1 MKPRRDIHQS
11 KLDWL
16 VSPEQVAVSSSTI
29 ACEHHPERN
38 EDSSFTLQRTNGL
51 LVGAV
56 FDGLGGHEGSEQ
68 ASRTA
73 NALVQDAYT
82 THAPYRLSRRE
93 AEEFARAALLDAN
106 AEINRSG
113 RYIATTAVLASVHE
127 DTDTIDRYVNIAW
140 AGDSRAYVFRDGQ
153 LVYRTLDDGIA
164 IYVPELGELYPEVP
178 YEYQLQTYLET
189 VHEPIDDSGLDRL
202 FMHRNVIENCLGAG
216 ERPTIHTTQLSVAPG
231 DTVLVCSD
239 GVHDNLTN
247 DEIQTIIRNG
257 GGVEELTAAALA
269 RSRDS
274 DHMRAKPDDI
284 TAVLMSV

>member
-1 MKPRRDIHQS
+1 MKLRRDNHQP

-16 VSPEQVAVSSSTI
+16 ASPEQVAVSSSTI

-38 EDSSFTLQRTNGL
+38 EDSSFTLQRPNGL

-73 NALVQDAYT
+73 NEVTRSTYDTY
-82 THAPYRLSRRE
+82 APYQLSKRE
-93 AEEFARAALLDAN
+93 AAELARATLLDAN

-127 DTDTIDRYVNIAW
+127 DTDTVDRYVNIAW

-153 LVYRTLDDGIA
+153 LLYRTLDDGIA
-164 IYVPELGELYPEVP
+164 IYVPELAELYPEVP

-189 VHEPIDDSGLDRL
+189 VHEPIDDSRLDRL
-202 FMHRNVIENCLGAG
+202 FTHRNVIENCLGAG
-216 ERPTIHTTQLSVAPG
+216 ERPTIHTTQLSVTPG
-231 DTVLVCSD
+231 DKVLICSD

-247 DEIQTIIRNG
+247 DEIQAIVKNG
-257 GGVEELTAAALA
+257 GSVEALTAAALA
-269 RSRDS
+269 RSRDD